1 MKIIVTILL
10 TALLS
15 SALFA
20 SDKKK
25 NEDDIDYVTLA
36 TILMKDGYY
45 SRANEA
51 LKNVDLTDEN
61 VDQSQYYTLEGLVN
75 LKLSNYKE
83 SNKNFYLAIENGQKE
98 KSIYLY
104 IAQNSFK
111 LTEYKEAIDA
121 LNSADKLVKQKPKL
135 MALKA
140 ECFYRLKEY
149 NNALAVLKNINVIHP
164 KYYDAYKQR
173 FAYYVSLKLYQ
184 SALVDANMY
193 LSHAKVDAKV
203 TISFINALRNAKE
216 TKKAIVLAED
226 AHIKYP
232 KNAIITV
239 LLANLYIDKG
249 MIESAATLFDTASL
263 QDEKYIKDSSEMFR
277 RAHDYVQA
285 LYKNSQI
292 LDTKQKYKQ
301 KVAIYLEF
309 GDYERVI
316 ATESALKRNGL
327 LKEQNMIYALAFSF
341 YKVGEFDK
349 SEKYLKMLT
358 RSDLF
363 TKAIE
368 LRKNM
373 NKCKNNHWE
382 CTL

>member
-10 TALLS
+10 TVLLS
-15 SALFA
+15 SVLFA
-20 SDKKK
+20 SDKKSK
-25 NEDDIDYVTLA
+25 DDVDYVTLA

-45 SRANEA
+45 SRANNA
-51 LKNVDLTDEN
+51 LKNVDLNDEN
-61 VDQSQYYTLEGLVN
+61 VDKAQYYTLEGLVN
-75 LKLSNYKE
+75 LKLSNYKA
-83 SNKNFYLAIENGQKE
+83 SNKNFYLALKNGQKE
-98 KSIYLY
+98 KSVYLY

-111 LTEYKEAIDA
+111 LGEYQEAIDA
-121 LNSADKLVKQKPKL
+121 LENADELVQQKPKL

-140 ECFYRLKEY
+140 ESFYRLKKY
-149 NNALAVLKNINVIHP
+149 NNALIILKNINTKYP
-164 KYYDAYKQR
+164 TYYDAYKQR
-173 FAYYVSLKLYQ
+173 FAYFISLKLYQ
-184 SALVDANMY
+184 SALNDANIY
-193 LSHAKVDAKV
+193 LSHAKANAKV

-216 TKKAIVLAED
+216 TKKAILLAED
-226 AHIKYP
+226 AHLQYP
-232 KNAIITV
+232 KNATVTV
-239 LLANLYIDKG
+239 LLANLYIDNE

-327 LKEQNMIYALAFSF
+327 LKEQNMVYALAFSF
-341 YKVGEFDK
+341 YKVGEFEK
-349 SEKYLKMLT
+349 SEKYLKMIT

-363 TKAIE
+363 TKAVE